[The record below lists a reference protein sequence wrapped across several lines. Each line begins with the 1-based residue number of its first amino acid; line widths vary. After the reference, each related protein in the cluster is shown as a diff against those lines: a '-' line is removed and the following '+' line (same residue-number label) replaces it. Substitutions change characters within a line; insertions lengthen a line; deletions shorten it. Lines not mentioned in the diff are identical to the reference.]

1 MALTTDYAVRILEPG
16 ETFTSNPADL
26 YAFRV
31 DYSGQQIEVE
41 AGDSAWWIN
50 NEGVAKVARG
60 PVAIT
65 STSPVTI
72 IRGYA
77 PRNQSVDVHGGTNL
91 PYINGCSSEQL
102 VSPVRPGDP
111 TMQLLYIPPRAREQA
126 HHIHATP
133 RVVQVLEGSGRSIL
147 GMDGSGG
154 QLDLRPGMLIILDR
168 MVPHHLETGAETL
181 LVAPI
186 HIWSSTPMEQG
197 HPMFYGTIKTA

>member
-1 MALTTDYAVRILEPG
+1 M
-16 ETFTSNPADL
+16 
-26 YAFRV
+26 V
-31 DYSGQQIEVE
+31 DI
-41 AGDSAWWIN
+41 A
-50 NEGVAKVARG
+50 
-60 PVAIT
+60 
-65 STSPVTI
+65 
-72 IRGYA
+72 
-77 PRNQSVDVHGGTNL
+77 GGTNL

-102 VSPVRPGDP
+102 ISPVRPGDP

-147 GMDGSGG
+147 GMDGAGV

-168 MVPHHLETGAETL
+168 MVPHHFETGADPL